1 MSASSTDAIPKI
13 TVPLFVPDL
22 GEAEKQGLAAVIDS
36 KWVAM
41 GAVCEKFEA
50 RFAAELGVKHAI
62 SVNNCTAALHLAYML
77 CDAGPGDEVIV
88 PSLTFAATANAVA
101 YTGAKPVFADIAGFD
116 DWTIDPEAIAAAITP
131 RTKAI
136 AVMHYGGYPCD
147 MKAIMAVADR
157 AGVPVIEDACHGLG
171 GDIESRAMGALGRL
185 GCFSFYSNKV
195 ITTGEGGMIVTD
207 DDAVAMRGRRLRS
220 HGMTALAYDRMRG
233 AMGYDITELGYNYRL
248 DDIRGA
254 VGLAQMDRL
263 AGSIARRRHLVE
275 VYRKGL
281 AAVGGVSFPTH
292 GARGNPAHYILPVLL
307 DEKLDRVAVRQ
318 IMLEYGVQTSVHYPA
333 AHSFSHYGG
342 RTGVL
347 PYTEAVANR
356 VLTLPLYPSLT
367 DEQVGHVCSALAEAI
382 RHQ

>member
-1 MSASSTDAIPKI
+1 MSASTDAIQKI

-22 GEAEKQGLAAVIDS
+22 GEPEKQGLAAVIDS

-50 RFAAELGVKHAI
+50 RFAAELGVKHAV

-77 CDAGPGDEVIV
+77 CDIGPGDEVIV

-101 YTGAKPVFADIAGFD
+101 YTGAKPVFADIAGMD
-116 DWTIDPEAIAAAITP
+116 DWTIDPAAIEAAITP

-147 MKAIMAVADR
+147 MKGIMAIADN
-157 AGVPVIEDACHGLG
+157 AGIPVVEDACHGLG
-171 GDIESRAMGALGRL
+171 GDIDGKAMGTLGRS

-195 ITTGEGGMIVTD
+195 ITTGEGGMIVTN
-207 DDAVAMRGRRLRS
+207 DDAVAARGRRLRS

-233 AMGYDITELGYNYRL
+233 AMGYDIAELGYNYRL

-263 AGSIARRRHLVE
+263 AGSITRRRHLVE
-275 VYRKGL
+275 VYRRGL
-281 AAVGGVSFPTH
+281 AAVSGVSFPRH
-292 GARGNPAHYILPVLL
+292 GGRGNPAHYILPVLL

-333 AHSFSHYGG
+333 SHSFSHYGG

-347 PYTEAVANR
+347 PYTEAVSNR

-367 DEQVGHVCSALAEAI
+367 DEQVGLVCSALAEAI